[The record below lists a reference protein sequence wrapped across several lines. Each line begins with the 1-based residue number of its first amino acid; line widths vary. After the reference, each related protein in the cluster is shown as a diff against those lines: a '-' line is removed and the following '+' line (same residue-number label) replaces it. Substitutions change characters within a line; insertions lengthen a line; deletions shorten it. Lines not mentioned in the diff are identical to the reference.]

1 MKVRL
6 LKDWSFHKSGDIVD
20 VFDPTARSWIAS
32 QIAEEFIDKRSLEP
46 VEQAV
51 ARPSGEVERAVRRPA
66 GKK

>member
-20 VFDPTARSWIAS
+20 VFDPTARSWLAS
-32 QIAEEFIDKRSLEP
+32 QIAEEVIDKRSLEP

-51 ARPSGEVERAVRRPA
+51 AKPSDEIERAVRRHT